1 LLWVIQIEV
10 MQVKGWSAITPST
23 IGYSPELDPF
33 PFDPVKARQL
43 LADAGYPEG
52 KGFGKLVINTIMPV
66 SIPLM
71 PESAQLAADSWRR
84 ELGLEVVVKVW
95 DRAALNKDRQFS
107 EDLHGQIIWW
117 DDDTRID
124 AAGNRRG
131 FYGDPERLS
140 RMHNDPEL
148 FALMGQALAVVDPVE
163 REPVLNSTYQRLRDE
178 VYETS
183 LGYINI
189 PWGVGSRIATWQ
201 PYPLAVY
208 PSGLHTIIL
217 K

>member
-1 LLWVIQIEV
+1 MLFR
-10 MQVKGWSAITPST
+10 ST

-43 LADAGYPEG
+43 LADAGYPGG
-52 KGFGKLVINTIMPV
+52 KGVGKLVINTIMSV
-66 SIPLM
+66 SLPLL

-84 ELGLEVVVKVW
+84 ELGLDVEVKVW
-95 DRAALNKDRQFS
+95 DRAALNKARQFT

-131 FYGDPERLS
+131 FYGDPGRLS

-148 FALMGQALAVVDPVE
+148 FALAQKALAVYDPVE
-163 REPVLNSTYQRLRDE
+163 REKAFNSMYRRLRDE
-178 VYETS
+178 AYYLP
-183 LGYINI
+183 LGYMNV
-189 PWGVGSRIATWQ
+189 PWGVGPRIKTWE
-201 PYPLAVY
+201 PYPLALY
-208 PSGLHTIIL
+208 PSALHTITL